1 MKGESSVIILNSSD
15 PDDIKI
21 GKVTVEGI
29 DDKTVVLMPSGHDGE
44 KQRLTVMLLPKHPW

>member
-1 MKGESSVIILNSSD
+1 MKGDSSVIILNSSD

-44 KQRLTVMLLPKHPW
+44 KQRLTVMLPPKYP